1 MGFFTSA
8 VGLGGFV
15 GALVLPGLSDKLGGK
30 PVPMIVLLIAL

>member
-1 MGFFTSA
+1 MGLVTSA

-30 PVPMIVLLIAL
+30 PVPMIALLAI